1 MARRTGVRKSEA
13 GQLTIS
19 KERVSKHGEVFTPSW
34 VVNEMIDM
42 VLRESGKS
50 IYGTWFEPAFGR
62 GAFLTEILRR
72 KLEAGMSE
80 EDACKTIYGVELLKD
95 NYEFTIALL
104 VSMCNGKDVEPILRT
119 NLLCGDT
126 LRDMRSLV
134 FKDWKTGQTGSLY
147 DMGWHG
153 MEEAKKELKRK
164 KRK

>member
-1 MARRTGVRKSEA
+1 MTRGCKEK
-13 GQLTIS
+13 LTIS

-34 VVNEMIDM
+34 VVNKMIDN
-42 VLRESGKS
+42 VLKS
-50 IYGTWFEPAFGR
+50 DPKQIYGTWFEPAFGR

-126 LRDMRSLV
+126 LNDVHTLV
-134 FKDWKTGQTGSLY
+134 FKDWKTGQTSSLY

-153 MEEAKKELKRK
+153 MEDKTKRK
-164 KRK
+164 KHK